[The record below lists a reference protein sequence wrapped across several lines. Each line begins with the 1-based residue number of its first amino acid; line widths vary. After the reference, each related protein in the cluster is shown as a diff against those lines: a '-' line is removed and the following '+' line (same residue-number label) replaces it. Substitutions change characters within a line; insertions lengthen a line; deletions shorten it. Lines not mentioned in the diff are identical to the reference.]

1 MTRLHLVRFFI
12 SATLFLVVCFAATWI
27 INPQSFVNFVGPAAA
42 LLSGLLLIWGITP
55 LIAVLVFSPLVAFSF
70 KEYFLFD
77 ANLAVMSIAML
88 AIVLQGV
95 WTRHLVFHSIHYK
108 NWLTSRKSL
117 FLFLLRIGPVASLVS
132 ASSVL
137 VLVMLDN
144 QVVEGSFLYTF
155 VNTWSASLLVAV
167 FFIPLLLLT
176 KNAEQLKLTK
186 RIVVGFTSI
195 LGGLAILLLFKTSQ
209 HEQQHYREATFEQSK
224 IEIERLIHTEINM
237 VVNNVDSLSALFKAS
252 KNVSA
257 SEFNLFS
264 ESIFKKNSS
273 LRALEW
279 APIVTLAQRKN
290 FEDQGSA
297 ILKESLKIKELLKT
311 GEMALAQQRSHY
323 APLYYI
329 YPKQGNQVALGLDI
343 YSHPKHILSMEKV
356 VDSAKLIASAPITLV
371 QDELSKPGVLFS
383 VAIFSPQKE
392 QGTLAKS
399 TESQQRL
406 ALLQKGHL
414 RGFVVAV
421 VQFEDFFQSLAKKK
435 EQQVKIFIQDISSN
449 EPITLFGQALP
460 RANRHVETI
469 NLAILARHW
478 QITIAEA
485 KPWFSQPKSWQAWAV
500 LIGGTAGSLLF
511 QMLVLMMAAYSSEL
525 GQQVNS
531 QTRALILAKESSEKR
546 SLAKSHLLQT
556 LNTELRMPLS
566 AIKSFVEQL
575 KQKGINNK
583 QVTGISHAGINVALL
598 LDTMMDLSDIESG
611 KIKAKDDCFDFHGF
625 LQRIESVLKASNA
638 YEGKSISFLIDDSVP
653 HYINSDELYIQKLL
667 NALIESAHY
676 LLEADVLRLSIKL
689 HKHKLAEASLF
700 FTLSS
705 QSAVMP
711 LVEDK
716 CLTPEE
722 YEERATNSTALAMA
736 IKYSQLLQGDTSLGA
751 LSSGAGVLNS
761 SIRVHISSIE
771 QQETQQG
778 LTFDLM
784 S

>member
-1 MTRLHLVRFFI
+1 MIQLHLVRFFI
-12 SATLFLVVCFAATWI
+12 SAILFLMVCFGATWI
-27 INPQSFVNFVGPAAA
+27 INPQSLVNFVGPAAA

-55 LIAVLVFSPLVAFSF
+55 LIAVLVFSPLIAFSF
-70 KEYFLFD
+70 KEYFHFD
-77 ANLAVMSIAML
+77 ANLAIMSIAML
-88 AIVLQGV
+88 AIVLQAV

-117 FLFLLRIGPVASLVS
+117 FLFLLRIGPTASLVS
-132 ASSVL
+132 ASAVL
-137 VLVMLDN
+137 VLAMLDN
-144 QVVEGSFLYTF
+144 QVVQGSFFYTF

-209 HEQQHYREATFEQSK
+209 YEQQHYREAVFEQSK
-224 IEIERLIHTEINM
+224 DEIERLVQTELSL
-237 VVNNVDSLSALFKAS
+237 VVNKVNAMSALFKAS
-252 KNVSA
+252 DDVSA
-257 SEFNLFS
+257 NEFYLFS
-264 ESIFKKNSS
+264 QSIFNTKTSV
-273 LRALEW
+273 RALEW
-279 APIVTLAQRKN
+279 APIIPLSQRKAFEKKASAVLNQN
-290 FEDQGSA
+290 FT
-297 ILKESLKIKELLKT
+297 IKELTKT
-311 GEMALAQQRSHY
+311 GELALAQKRSHY

-329 YPKQGNQVALGLDI
+329 YPMQGNQPALGLDV
-343 YSHPKHILSMEKV
+343 YTNPKHAMKNV
-356 VDSAKLIASAPITLV
+356 FDSAEVIASAPIALV
-371 QDELSKPGVLFS
+371 QDEHAHPGILFS
-383 VAIFSPQKE
+383 AAIFSPQQELLTTSVDSQKKLPLFQKE
-392 QGTLAKS
+392 H
-399 TESQQRL
+399 
-406 ALLQKGHL
+406 LL
-414 RGFVVAV
+414 GFVVAV
-421 VQFEDFFQSLAKKK
+421 VQFGAFFQNLAQEKK
-435 EQQVKIFIQDISSN
+435 EHVNLFIQDVSGS
-449 EPITLFGQALP
+449 EPITLFGQALVNE
-460 RANRHVETI
+460 NRYVKMI
-469 NLAILARHW
+469 NMPVLSRQW
-478 QITIAEA
+478 QITVAEA

-511 QMLVLMMAAYSSEL
+511 QMLILMMAAYSSEL

-531 QTRALILAKESSEKR
+531 QTRALILAKESSEQR
-546 SLAKSHLLQT
+546 NLAKSHFLQT

-611 KIKAKDDCFDFHGF
+611 KIKAKDDCFDFYGF
-625 LQRIESVLKASNA
+625 LQRIETVLKASNA
-638 YEGKSISFLIDDSVP
+638 YEGKSISFLIDASVP

-676 LLEADVLRLSIKL
+676 LLDADALRLSIKL
-689 HKHKLAEASLF
+689 HKHKHKLAEASLF

-705 QSAVMP
+705 QSEAIPM
-711 LVEDK
+711 VEDK
-716 CLTPEE
+716 GLTPQE
-722 YEERATNSTALAMA
+722 YNERSANSTSLAMA

-761 SIRVHISSIE
+761 SIRVQISSIE
-771 QQETQQG
+771 QQEIQQG